1 MGVTNNN
8 STDFSAIELGIVDK
22 ITHPYVEQ
30 GYDNK
35 GFLLAFFF
43 LSSLLKNSED
53 ISKV

>member
-1 MGVTNNN
+1 MITKWPIGFVMETMDC
-8 STDFSAIELGIVDK
+8 DFVLF
-22 ITHPYVEQ
+22 
-30 GYDNK
+30 YDNK